1 MGRDRGTDQP
11 EWAAEHVVDAQRAG
25 ELLAA
30 QFPFLR
36 GASVEPLAEGW
47 DNTVHLVGG
56 RWAFRFPRRAIALPG
71 VRREIGLLPQLAG
84 RLPLPVPVPE
94 LVGAPIADYP
104 WPFWGARLLP
114 GRELAEA
121 GLPDGRRVRMGAAVG
136 AFLKA
141 LHDPRHVARI
151 GSHLVLDPW
160 RRGDPSIRI
169 PLARERLERL
179 ERRGLWTADDAAATL
194 LAETGGLSL
203 SRAEPVVAHGDL
215 HVRHLLVDGTG
226 DATGVIDWGDLCLA
240 DAAVDLSV
248 AYAAFSGEARAALFA
263 AYGPID
269 AEQETRARVLAVYLS
284 AVLADY
290 AATQGHEALREEAL
304 AGVRRA
310 AGE

>member
-141 LHDPRHVARI
+141 LHDPRHVAEI

-179 ERRGLWTADDAAATL
+179 ERRGLWAADDAVTTL
-194 LAETGGLSL
+194 LAEASGLSL

-215 HVRHLLVDGTG
+215 HVRHLLVDGSG
-226 DATGVIDWGDLCLA
+226 GVTGVIDWGDLCLA
-240 DAAVDLSV
+240 DAAVDLSM
-248 AYAAFSGEARAALFA
+248 AYAAFSGKARAMLFA
-263 AYGPID
+263 GYGPID
-269 AEQETRARVLAVYLS
+269 TERETRARVLAVYLS

-304 AGVRRA
+304 AGLRRA
-310 AGE
+310 AGA